1 MGRNFTRLLVLFSA
15 PFLPGARKRKPSGA
29 GRAAAVDG
37 DERARRQVLAAE
49 VAARELPPREP
60 ELLAEQ
66 LGVHACPLL
75 RWLQQAQAKIG
86 KFLSNAFAEVR
97 GLPLWDFERKLVG
110 RQ

>member
-1 MGRNFTRLLVLFSA
+1 MGRHFTRLLVLFCA
-15 PFLPGARKRKPSGA
+15 PFLPEARKRKPSGA

-66 LGVHACPLL
+66 LGVHACELASLAPEANSG
-75 RWLQQAQAKIG
+75 Q
-86 KFLSNAFAEVR
+86 N
-97 GLPLWDFERKLVG
+97 RKLSLKCVCRIARIAIG
-110 RQ
+110 GF